1 MDQTNEALSTLNKE
15 SKMVTEE
22 KLSEL
27 YEKFMEYIR
36 EDSRAEKLLKMYED
50 FNGELSTAPA
60 SGRTHFHNAFPGG
73 FLDHTM
79 RVVDMA
85 LQMSSTYKKMGGTI
99 DFTKQELIFAAIHHD
114 LGKLGSPDEGPY
126 YIEQDSDWHRK
137 RGEVYKHNDSMQY
150 MKVVDRAL
158 FLLQKYGIET
168 TQKEWL
174 AIKLSDGMYNEAA
187 KAYLTNHVPYS
198 MKTNLPYII
207 HWADHMA
214 SQVEKDNSRF

>member
-1 MDQTNEALSTLNKE
+1 
-15 SKMVTEE
+15 MVTEE
-22 KLSEL
+22 KLEEL
-27 YEKFMEYIR
+27 YEQFMGYVKA
-36 EDSRAEKLLKMYED
+36 DSRADKLLAMYAD
-50 FNGELSTAPA
+50 FNNELSTAPA
-60 SGRTHFHNAFPGG
+60 SSRLHFHNAFPGG
-73 FLDHTM
+73 YLDHCV
-79 RVVDMA
+79 RVVETSLQLAA
-85 LQMSSTYKKMGGTI
+85 LYKKSGGNI
-99 DFTKQELIFAAIHHD
+99 DFTKQELVFAALNHD

-126 YIEQDSDWHRK
+126 YLEQDSDWHRK
-137 RGEVYKHNDSMQY
+137 RGELYKHNDNMQY

-198 MKTNLPYII
+198 MKTSLPYII

-214 SQVEKDNSRF
+214 SQVEKDSSRF

>member
-1 MDQTNEALSTLNKE
+1 
-15 SKMVTEE
+15 MVTEE
-22 KLSEL
+22 RLEEL
-27 YEKFMEYIR
+27 YEQFMGYVKA
-36 EDSRAEKLLKMYED
+36 DSRAEKLLAMYAD
-50 FNGELSTAPA
+50 FNNELSTAPA
-60 SGRTHFHNAFPGG
+60 SARLHFHNAFPGG
-73 FLDHTM
+73 YLDHCV
-79 RVVDMA
+79 RVVETA
-85 LQMSSTYKKMGGTI
+85 LQIAALYKKSGGNV
-99 DFTKQELIFAAIHHD
+99 DFTKQELVFAALNHD

-126 YIEQDSDWHRK
+126 YLEQDSDWHRK
-137 RGEVYKHNDSMQY
+137 RGDLYKHNDNIQY

-198 MKTNLPYII
+198 MKTSLPYII

-214 SQVEKDNSRF
+214 SQVEKDKSKF

>member
-1 MDQTNEALSTLNKE
+1 
-15 SKMVTEE
+15 
-22 KLSEL
+22 
-27 YEKFMEYIR
+27 
-36 EDSRAEKLLKMYED
+36 MYAD
-50 FNGELSTAPA
+50 FNNELSTAPA
-60 SGRTHFHNAFPGG
+60 SSRLHFHNAFPGG
-73 FLDHTM
+73 YLDHCV
-79 RVVDMA
+79 RVVETSLQLAA
-85 LQMSSTYKKMGGTI
+85 LYKKSGGNI
-99 DFTKQELIFAAIHHD
+99 DFTKQELVFAALNHD

-126 YIEQDSDWHRK
+126 YLEQDSDWHRK
-137 RGEVYKHNDSMQY
+137 RGELYKHNDNMQY

-198 MKTNLPYII
+198 MKTSLPYII

-214 SQVEKDNSRF
+214 SQVEKDSSRF

>member
-1 MDQTNEALSTLNKE
+1 
-15 SKMVTEE
+15 MVTEE
-22 KLSEL
+22 RLQEL
-27 YEKFMEYIR
+27 YEKLMGYIK
-36 EDSRAEKLLKMYED
+36 EDSRADKLLVMYQD

-60 SGRTHFHNAFPGG
+60 SAKIHFHNAFPGG
-73 FLDHTM
+73 FLDHTV
-79 RVVDMA
+79 RVVETA
-85 LQMSSTYKKMGGTI
+85 LNLSVVYKKMGGAV
-99 DFTKQELIFAAIHHD
+99 DFTKQELIFSAIHHD

-126 YIEQDSDWHRK
+126 YLDQDSDWHRK
-137 RGEVYKHNDSMQY
+137 RGEMYKHNDNMQY

-158 FLLQKYGIET
+158 FLLQKYGIEL

-187 KAYLTNHVPYS
+187 KAYLTNHVPYA

-214 SQVEKDNSRF
+214 SQVEKDSSKF